1 AIPLYQQ
8 TQLKHNKATNTDMKK
23 LTTLLTAIALVV
35 CSHSFAQDRPLHEI
49 YSMMMF
55 NFTRYVQWPTASGNE
70 FVIGVVG
77 NKEVYNTLNTW
88 YAGKPKGSQTFVIKL
103 FKSAAEVT
111 DCAVVFLDK
120 SKSSEFETIKEKV
133 KGKGTLIVTDRDGL
147 GAKGSSIN
155 FTTVD
160 NKLKFELNQKA
171 IEASNLKVA
180 GALSSMAILI

>member
-1 AIPLYQQ
+1 
-8 TQLKHNKATNTDMKK
+8 MKK
-23 LTTLLTAIALVV
+23 ISTLLTAIALVV
-35 CSHSFAQDRPLHEI
+35 CSHSFAQDRPMHEI

-55 NFTRYVQWPTASGNE
+55 NFTRYVQWPSVSGNE

-77 NKEVYNTLNTW
+77 NKEVYNTLTTW
-88 YAGKPKGSQTFVIKL
+88 YGGKPKGTQTFAIKF
-103 FKSAAEVT
+103 FKSAAEMT
-111 DCAVVFLDK
+111 DCAVVFIDK
-120 SKSSEFETIKEKV
+120 SKSGEFEAIKDKV
-133 KGKGTLIVTDRDGL
+133 KGKGTLLVTDRDGL
-147 GAKGSSIN
+147 GARGSAIN